1 MDNLIIF
8 EGKTEFS
15 AKENVVSL
23 DKATT
28 SNSIFTY
35 DKTKLCNLY
44 DHLVVYKLPAYP
56 YIRNSL

>member
-1 MDNLIIF
+1 MQIDNLTIF

-28 SNSIFTY
+28 SDSIFTY
-35 DKTKLCNLY
+35 DKTNLCNLY
-44 DHLVVYKLPAYP
+44 DHFS
-56 YIRNSL
+56 SL